1 MSSIESW
8 HVIRTLRAME
18 LLAVRPRSAPKLAD
32 ELGVHTR
39 TARRLLKRLADQ
51 GYVVRDDEE
60 KTYAPTMKIV
70 ALAGQ
75 VVERAELSRIGLP
88 FVRELREE
96 VGETAHLSVSSYLS
110 ALCVVH
116 DQGDQNGTRPHLR
129 ELVPAHATAAGKAL
143 MAHRSTWGDAI
154 LAQPLER
161 HTERTLVEPEELSKD
176 LLATRERGYA
186 VEDREYQDNVR
197 AVAAPVFKR
206 TGEAIAALGFCA
218 TVERLPA
225 GVVEAAGETVR
236 RLAGALSTELGRSAK
251 ERARAAAAPVEG
263 ADA

>member
-1 MSSIESW
+1 MSAIESL

-51 GYVVRDDEE
+51 GYVVRDDEQ

-75 VVERAELSRIGLP
+75 VVERAQLGQLALP
-88 FVRELREE
+88 FVRELREA

-110 ALCVVH
+110 ALCIVH
-116 DQGDQNGTRPHLR
+116 DQGDQDGTRPHLR

-143 MAHRSTWGDAI
+143 MAHRPVWGEAV
-154 LAQPLER
+154 LEQPLER
-161 HTERTLVEPEELSKD
+161 HTDLTLVDSEQLLND
-176 LLATRERGYA
+176 LLATRDRGYA
-186 VEDREYQDNVR
+186 VEDREYREDVR
-197 AVAAPVFKR
+197 GVAAPVFSR
-206 TGEAIAALGFCA
+206 TDEAVAALGFCA
-218 TVERLPA
+218 NLERLPA
-225 GVVEAAGETVR
+225 EGMDGAGTTVR
-236 RLAGALSTELGRSAK
+236 KVAAALSNELGRSAK
-251 ERARAAAAPVEG
+251 ERAQGNGHVES

>member
-75 VVERAELSRIGLP
+75 VVERAVLTQIGLP
-88 FVRELREE
+88 FVKALREE
-96 VGETAHLSVSSYLS
+96 VGETAHLTVSSYLS
-110 ALCVVH
+110 ALCIVH
-116 DQGDQNGTRPHLR
+116 GEGDRNGTRPHMR

-143 MAHRSTWGDAI
+143 MAHRPVWGDAV
-154 LAQPLER
+154 LDQPLER
-161 HTERTLVEPEELSKD
+161 HTDRTLVVPEELLRD

-186 VEDREYQDNVR
+186 FEDREYQEDVR
-197 AVAAPVFKR
+197 AVAAPVFSR

-218 TVERLPA
+218 PVDRLPSD
-225 GVVEAAGETVR
+225 GVESAGETVR
-236 RLAGALSTELGRSAK
+236 KMAGALSTELARSAK
-251 ERARAAAAPVEG
+251 ERARGNGKVEG
-263 ADA
+263 TDA

>member
-75 VVERAELSRIGLP
+75 VLERAALTQVGLP
-88 FVRELREE
+88 FVKALRKE
-96 VGETAHLSVSSYLS
+96 VGETAHLTVSSYLS
-110 ALCVVH
+110 VLCIVH
-116 DQGDQNGTRPHLR
+116 GEGDQDATRPHVR

-143 MAHRSTWGDAI
+143 MAHRPVWGDAI
-154 LAQPLER
+154 LDQPLER
-161 HTERTLVEPEELSKD
+161 HTERTLVVPEELSTD

-186 VEDREYQDNVR
+186 FEDREYQEDVR
-197 AVAAPVFKR
+197 AVAAPVFSR
-206 TGEAIAALGFCA
+206 TGEAVAALGFCA
-218 TVERLPA
+218 TVDRLPSE
-225 GVVEAAGETVR
+225 GVDAAGETVR
-236 RLAGALSTELGRSAK
+236 RVAGALSTELARSAK
-251 ERARAAAAPVEG
+251 ERASGNGKVR
-263 ADA
+263 DA

>member
-75 VVERAELSRIGLP
+75 VVERAQLAQLALP
-88 FVRELREE
+88 FVHELREE

-110 ALCVVH
+110 ALCIVH

-129 ELVPAHATAAGKAL
+129 EVVPAHATAAGKAL
-143 MAHRSTWGDAI
+143 MAHRPVWGDAV
-154 LAQPLER
+154 LDQPLER
-161 HTERTLVEPEELSKD
+161 HTDLTLVDPERLLKD

-186 VEDREYQDNVR
+186 VEDREYREDVR
-197 AVAAPVFKR
+197 GIAAPVFSR
-206 TGEAIAALGFCA
+206 NGDAVAALGFCA
-218 TVERLPA
+218 SMERLPA
-225 GVVEAAGETVR
+225 EGMDTAGATVR
-236 RLAGALSTELGRSAK
+236 KVAAALSTELGRSAK
-251 ERARAAAAPVEG
+251 ERARGNDQIES

>member
-75 VVERAELSRIGLP
+75 VLERAALTQIGLP
-88 FVRELREE
+88 FVTALREE
-96 VGETAHLSVSSYLS
+96 VGETAHLTVSSYLS
-110 ALCVVH
+110 ALCIAH
-116 DQGDQNGTRPHLR
+116 GDEDEAATRPHPR

-143 MAHRSTWGDAI
+143 MAHRPVWGDAI
-154 LAQPLER
+154 LDQPLER
-161 HTERTLVEPEELSKD
+161 HTERTLVESEKLLED

-186 VEDREYQDNVR
+186 VEDREYREDVR
-197 AVAAPVFKR
+197 AVAAPVFSR
-206 TGEAIAALGFCA
+206 TGEAVAALGFCA
-218 TVERLPA
+218 PVDRLPSD
-225 GVVEAAGETVR
+225 GVEAAGETVR
-236 RLAGALSTELGRSAK
+236 RVAGALSTELARSAK
-251 ERARAAAAPVEG
+251 ERARGNGKVEG
-263 ADA
+263 PDA

>member
-1 MSSIESW
+1 MSANESW

-39 TARRLLKRLADQ
+39 TARRLLKRLAEQ

-75 VVERAELSRIGLP
+75 VVERAQLARAALP
-88 FVRELREE
+88 FVSDLRRQ

-116 DQGDQNGTRPHLR
+116 DQGGEDGTRPQLR

-143 MAHRSTWGDAI
+143 MAHRETWGQAV
-154 LAQPLER
+154 LTQPLER
-161 HTERTLVEPEELSKD
+161 HTKRTLVDPKQLLRD
-176 LLATRERGYA
+176 LLETRERGYA
-186 VEDREYQDNVR
+186 VEDREYREDVR
-197 AVAAPVFKR
+197 GVAAPVFFR
-206 TGEAIAALGFCA
+206 GTEAIAALGFCA
-218 TVERLPA
+218 TVDRLP
-225 GVVEAAGETVR
+225 GDRVEAAGETVR
-236 RLAGALSTELGRSAK
+236 RVAGELSTELGRSAK
-251 ERARAAAAPVEG
+251 ERARDNGRVEA